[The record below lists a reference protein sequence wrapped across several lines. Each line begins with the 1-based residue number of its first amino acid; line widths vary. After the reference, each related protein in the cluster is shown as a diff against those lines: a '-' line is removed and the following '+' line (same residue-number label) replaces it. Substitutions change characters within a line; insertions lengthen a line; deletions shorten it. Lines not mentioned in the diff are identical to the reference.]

1 MLDNIDIDA
10 ISALL
15 SSGSGAKLIKGISS
29 NPDLH
34 EDIYAITSKRVAVA
48 QFERNLSANLKE
60 PDWQAFFEQNP
71 WIFGHGLNY
80 VFLDKVG
87 NKLENT
93 TTGSAFDN
101 AGKRVDGLMRTR
113 AEISQYVLVEIKRP
127 DTNLLQENSSYRPGC
142 WGVSHEL
149 SNAIT
154 QVQKTV
160 FEFAKNRFHDIL
172 KDEKGNNLRDVVY
185 SVEPRSFLVV
195 GNLSQLVG
203 NNDKVACFELYGKT
217 LCLPRFLHSMNCII
231 VRNVS
236 WKISVENPMIV
247 QNNRR
252 CPSWLTKP

>member
-1 MLDNIDIDA
+1 M
-10 ISALL
+10 
-15 SSGSGAKLIKGISS
+15 
-29 NPDLH
+29 
-34 EDIYAITSKRVAVA
+34 A

-101 AGKRVDGLMRTR
+101 AGKRVDGLMRTK

-172 KDEKGNNLRDVVY
+172 KDEKGNNLRDTVY
-185 SVEPRSFLVV
+185 SVEPRSFLVI

-203 NNDKVACFELYGKT
+203 NNDKVACFELYRKNVMSPEILT
-217 LCLPRFLHSMNCII
+217 FDELYHRAKCI
-231 VRNVS
+231 
-236 WKISVENPMIV
+236 VENLSRKRDDHPE
-247 QNNRR
+247 
-252 CPSWLTKP
+252 